1 MKATVSRATA
11 LQQLELEHAAVRE
24 LINALTEEEMMRPDT
39 IEYGLYSD
47 QELSFKDLLAH
58 LITYEAYS
66 IEAIDAWKRG
76 EKHWII
82 DAMQSHTGGIR
93 VHYGGIE
100 CRRAMS
106 LAQVLDEWKQTQ
118 ADLMNAIRNLSDL
131 EWQEQSP
138 FPANHP
144 TDLGGILE
152 IILVAPPRPVYRH
165 LPVHIPDSQAYI
177 RKLHQQAD
185 SP

>member
-1 MKATVSRATA
+1 MQATVSRDTA
-11 LQQLELEHAAVRE
+11 LQHLDIEHAAVRQ
-24 LINALTEEEMMRPDT
+24 LINALTEEEMTRPDT

-66 IEAIDAWKRG
+66 VEAITAWKRS

-82 DAMQSHTGGIR
+82 DAMQSHTGSIR

-100 CRRAMS
+100 DRRGKS
-106 LAQVLDEWKQTQ
+106 LAEVLEEWEQTQ
-118 ADLMNAIRNLSDL
+118 ADLMSVIRNLSDI

-138 FPANHP
+138 FPTNRP

-165 LPVHIPDSQAYI
+165 LPVHIPDSQTYI
-177 RKLHQQAD
+177 RSLRQRY
-185 SP
+185 